1 MSICDGTESQ
11 AWGKVERELRH
22 VLKLEYD
29 HMPQAKR
36 EGFATALRYVAA
48 RRDGEKSSEGIF
60 A

>member
-1 MSICDGTESQ
+1 MSMLDGTEAQ
-11 AWGKVERELRH
+11 AWGTVERELRH

-29 HMPQAKR
+29 RMPQTKR

-48 RRDGEKSSEGIF
+48 RRDSAKAAEGIF